1 MITNYFHKTSL
12 LAILMIT
19 FTTSA
24 LTQRHGIEIDSVKIS
39 GSNGALINYA
49 QENGVLVTRAIKDGI
64 KVGVVNEDGVSVGIA
79 GKNGFDIFQAG
90 EDGISVQ
97 SSGADGIYVG
107 DSGDDGVHIEIAE
120 RNGIYV
126 NDAALNGLYVLNADT
141 DGVWIENAGSYG
153 YYVGNA
159 GLDGVHIN
167 YADDDG
173 VHINYADDDGV
184 EIFNAGGDGLYVQHA
199 NNYSMNIQGNKN
211 ESGGPDAH
219 IAQIYNRNNQT
230 SPDVLALK
238 VGKLSNPGGGVNF
251 ISFYD
256 GDNDGVGRIEGNG
269 SGGVLYGT
277 SGSDF
282 AECLPRS
289 TQEDIIES
297 GDIVGV
303 FQEKISHETSQ
314 AIQLMVI
321 TDRPAVLGN
330 QQEEVGQ
337 DEMVSFIGQ
346 VPVKVIGPV
355 EQGDWI
361 IPSGKHD
368 GIGRAIHPD
377 KLTLDH
383 RIVGKAWASNLD
395 PTLKKVNVAV
405 GLDQSDARD
414 IILKNMATKLNQ
426 QEATAQKLQ
435 AQISELKTLLIAK

>member
-120 RNGIYV
+120 RNGIHV

-159 GLDGVHIN
+159 GL
-167 YADDDG
+167 DG

-414 IILKNMATKLNQ
+414 IILKNMATQLNQ

-435 AQISELKTLLIAK
+435 AQISELKTLLMAK